1 MLSAAMIM
9 PETLSPMW
17 KVSVRIL
24 GIRLSYICQKAQMDR
39 NAKPTSTVRLVLS
52 FIEEPPFQSEYKCII
67 SVLFREV
74 QTFLSKE
81 SKKRVK

>member
-1 MLSAAMIM
+1 MIM

-24 GIRLSYICQKAQMDR
+24 GIRLSYICQKAQMER

-52 FIEEPPFQSEYKCII
+52 FIRSLRSKVYIN
-67 SVLFREV
+67 VLYLF
-74 QTFLSKE
+74 FLEKSRPSCLKKE
-81 SKKRVK
+81 KTV